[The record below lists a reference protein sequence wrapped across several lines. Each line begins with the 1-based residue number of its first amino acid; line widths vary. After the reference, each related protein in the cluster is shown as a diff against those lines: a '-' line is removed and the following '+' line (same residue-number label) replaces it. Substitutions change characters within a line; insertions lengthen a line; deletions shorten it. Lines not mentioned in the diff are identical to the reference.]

1 MKLVIISDS
10 HGRHEDL
17 GRLRGD
23 LLIHCG
29 DSGNGFTRHADDV
42 DRLDTWFGQQRFDR
56 ILCIGGNHDFEIQ
69 ARAERGGP
77 VFRNAEYLQDQAYEY
92 RGVRFYG
99 SPWTPELVNWAF
111 YLDDDELR
119 DRWELIP
126 DEVEVLITHTPP
138 FGILDRNSSGRN
150 CGCRE
155 LQRRLLDLHPRIHC
169 FGHIHASAGTTSMNG
184 TTFVNAS
191 MVNRRYEIARRSGG
205 ARCLGSECHYCIHP

>member
-10 HGRHEDL
+10 HGRHEEL
-17 GRLRGD
+17 GTLRGD
-23 LLIHCG
+23 VLVHCG

-42 DRLDTWFGQQRFDR
+42 DRLDAWFGQQRFNR
-56 ILCIGGNHDFEIQ
+56 ILCIGGNHDFEMQ
-69 ARAERGGP
+69 ARAGRGGQ

-99 SPWTPELVNWAF
+99 SPWTPELVDWAY
-111 YLDDDELR
+111 YLNDDELR
-119 DRWELIP
+119 ERWELIP

-155 LQRRLLDLHPRIHC
+155 LQLRLLDLHPRVHC
-169 FGHIHASAGTTSMNG
+169 FGHIHASAGTTSLNG
-184 TTFVNAS
+184 TTYVNAS
-191 MVNRRYEIARRSGG
+191 MVNRRYEIAR
-205 ARCLGSECHYCIHP
+205 APVELDI

>member
-17 GRLRGD
+17 GTLRGD

-42 DRLDTWFGQQRFDR
+42 DRLDAWFGQQRFDR
-56 ILCIGGNHDFEIQ
+56 ILCIGGNHDFEMQ

-155 LQRRLLDLHPRIHC
+155 LQRRLLNLHPRIHC

-191 MVNRRYEIARRSGG
+191 MVNRRYEIVRDPVE
-205 ARCLGSECHYCIHP
+205 LDV

>member
-17 GRLRGD
+17 GTLRGD

-42 DRLDTWFGQQRFDR
+42 DRLDAWFGQQRFDR
-56 ILCIGGNHDFEIQ
+56 ILCIGGNHDFEMQ
-69 ARAERGGP
+69 ARAERGGR

-111 YLDDDELR
+111 YLDDEELR
-119 DRWELIP
+119 DRWESIP

-184 TTFVNAS
+184 TTFINAS
-191 MVNRRYEIARRSGG
+191 MVNRRYEIARGPVE
-205 ARCLGSECHYCIHP
+205 LDV

>member
-1 MKLVIISDS
+1 MKLVIVSDS

-17 GRLRGD
+17 GTLRGD

-42 DRLDTWFGQQRFDR
+42 DRLDAWFGQQRFDR

-111 YLDDDELR
+111 NLDDDELR
-119 DRWELIP
+119 NRWELIP

-150 CGCRE
+150 CGCRK

-191 MVNRRYEIARRSGG
+191 MVNRRYEIVRAPVE
-205 ARCLGSECHYCIHP
+205 LDV

>member
-1 MKLVIISDS
+1 MKLVIISDTHS
-10 HGRHEDL
+10 RHEEL
-17 GRLRGD
+17 GTLHGD
-23 LLIHCG
+23 VLIHCG
-29 DSGNGFTRHADDV
+29 DSGNGFTRHASDV
-42 DRLDTWFGQQRFDR
+42 DSLDDWFGQQAFDR
-56 ILCIGGNHDFEIQ
+56 ILCIGGNHDFEMQ

-99 SPWTPELVNWAF
+99 SPWTPELVDWAY

-138 FGILDRNSSGRN
+138 FGILDCNTSGRH

-169 FGHIHASAGTTSMNG
+169 FGHIHASAGTTSLKG

-191 MVNRRYEIARRSGG
+191 MVNRRYEIAR
-205 ARCLGSECHYCIHP
+205 APVEIDL

>member
-17 GRLRGD
+17 GTLRGD

-155 LQRRLLDLHPRIHC
+155 LQRRLLNLHPRIHC

-191 MVNRRYEIARRSGG
+191 MVNRRYEIVRDPVE
-205 ARCLGSECHYCIHP
+205 LDV